1 MKKIKVL
8 VVDDEPMIREILE
21 KILSINDFEVI
32 TVSSADEGLIY
43 FKENLND
50 IQLITT
56 DYSMPGMDL
65 KQFIFNINILKKDVN
80 IIIISGL
87 SKDYI
92 HKNIHKDKVFDI
104 IEKPFSSNELLK
116 SVNNAVK
123 WQ

>member
-123 WQ
+123 